1 MAANKLLNFRCPDEL
16 LNAIENY
23 GRERYP
29 TTPSKRGSIDYD
41 QSKAIRDML
50 VAGLEALTNGE
61 VKVELEVRQ
70 PKSDGVD
77 IDAITAQ
84 ISSQFEERFNR
95 LESGLEEVSKS
106 LMRSQSQQS
115 KRLVS

>member
-61 VKVELEVRQ
+61 VKIELEVRQ
-70 PKSDGVD
+70 SKHGVD
-77 IDAITAQ
+77 VDAIVAQ
-84 ISSQFEERFNR
+84 VSLQFEERFNR
-95 LESGLEEVSKS
+95 LESGLEEVSRS
-106 LMRSQSQQS
+106 LVRSQQS

>member
-1 MAANKLLNFRCPDEL
+1 MAANKLINFRCPDEL
-16 LNAIENY
+16 LIEIENY
-23 GRERYP
+23 GLERHP
-29 TTPSKRGSIDYD
+29 VMSSKSKRGSIEYD
-41 QSKAIRDML
+41 QSKAIRDIL

-61 VKVELEVRQ
+61 VKIELEVRQ
-70 PKSDGVD
+70 PRQQPDGID

-95 LESGLEEVSKS
+95 LEARLEEALKPS
-106 LMRSQSQQS
+106 MR